1 MKQRVES
8 RGHRMSRQ
16 MVANLR
22 DTEEGCAKEAH
33 RKPSLL
39 VTEMGCAMEAHRK
52 PSVRFVRL
60 FNRRDDTK
68 RTNSV
73 ALARE
78 EQKKER
84 GTRAADGGS
93 GNGMRHGGADDR
105 GSLRAP
111 WKEDTYAA

>member
-52 PSVRFVRL
+52 PSVRSVRL
-60 FNRRDDTK
+60 LKKNEQRGA
-68 RTNSV
+68 RT
-73 ALARE
+73 
-78 EQKKER
+78 
-84 GTRAADGGS
+84 
-93 GNGMRHGGADDR
+93 GGAEEGER
-105 GSLRAP
+105 NTCR
-111 WKEDTYAA
+111 

>member
-33 RKPSLL
+33 RKPSVLVTKMGCAMEAHRKPSVL

-60 FNRRDDTK
+60 LKKNEQRG
-68 RTNSV
+68 
-73 ALARE
+73 AR
-78 EQKKER
+78 
-84 GTRAADGGS
+84 S
-93 GNGMRHGGADDR
+93 GGAEEGER
-105 GSLRAP
+105 NTCR
-111 WKEDTYAA
+111 